1 MIIYSVLLDYRW
13 WLCAS
18 LFYDFE
24 ISKYKKK
31 YNPNKK
37 EQAGKGRNKGK
48 NVREKS
54 IKKPWLIFSKL
65 MSVGFQDVHT
75 LEEYKREE
83 YHKGSGIRKTGTKNV
98 PGMALNTYV

>member
-48 NVREKS
+48 NVKH
-54 IKKPWLIFSKL
+54 KKTMAYIFKAYICCVS
-65 MSVGFQDVHT
+65 GCANTGGIQ
-75 LEEYKREE
+75 KRRI
-83 YHKGSGIRKTGTKNV
+83 S
-98 PGMALNTYV
+98 